1 MGEHLLKARSYFC
14 LYRFNQVQC
23 CSTSQ
28 LLQICLNVGRRLI
41 KVQSLIESEHY
52 SGARWNKTHGIENNY
67 DLRKKKKKKGKKD
80 KRKKKRRKDEAS
92 RYAVIF
98 RFPFHFHSFS
108 LCMYFLHYTTI
119 ALPNQVL
126 SFPSFVL
133 SAKLIN
139 CLKIK

>member
-41 KVQSLIESEHY
+41 KVQSLITSEHY

-67 DLRKKKKKKGKKD
+67 DLGKKKKKKKKGKKD
-80 KRKKKRRKDEAS
+80 KKKKKKKKTKLAGMRLS
-92 RYAVIF
+92 SGFVFIF
-98 RFPFHFHSFS
+98 
-108 LCMYFLHYTTI
+108 T
-119 ALPNQVL
+119 ALPCACIFCTIPQLHFQTKCCHFPLL
-126 SFPSFVL
+126 SYQL
-133 SAKLIN
+133 N
-139 CLKIK
+139 